1 MQCYCL
7 VLFPGSHSI
16 VGFWD
21 ETNSHHQFET
31 SDICLHLALQIA
43 GALAENGCSL
53 EEVTDAA
60 QQVADSIGMGP

>member
-1 MQCYCL
+1 
-7 VLFPGSHSI
+7 

-31 SDICLHLALQIA
+31 GDMLCLHLALQIA